1 MIKRLTVVALILGLV
16 LSALFGYR
24 FHQIREMADQ
34 MSAPRPPATVA
45 SATVTPADWQPF
57 LDSVGNVVADSQ
69 VFVSNEIA
77 GIVTRINFNSGD
89 TVVAGQLLVQLDDSV
104 DRAELEG
111 LIAARTLA
119 RLEFTRNAKLLRDR
133 SVSRSEYDRAQA
145 ALEQATAQVEAKQ
158 ALIRKKAIKA
168 PFSGRLGI
176 RQINLGEYLEKGSQI
191 VSLQALI
198 PIHVDY
204 TAPERHL
211 ARLHEGQVG
220 EVTVQAYPQTVFTGK
235 IVAIDPRIDRRTR
248 NIRIRATFPN
258 TDRRLHPGMFAEV
271 HTLLPLRHGV
281 LSLPR
286 TAISYAPYGESVFL
300 IEAQDGQL
308 IVNRRQI
315 HTGSVRGGRV
325 EIVEGLKAGDR
336 VVNGGQVK
344 LRNGQAVKIDNSI
357 TLDTPGAEP

>member
-1 MIKRLTVVALILGLV
+1 MIKRLTVVILFLGLV

-24 FHQIREMADQ
+24 FHQIREMAAR

-57 LDSVGNVVADSQ
+57 LNSVGSVVADSQ

-77 GIVTRINFNSGD
+77 GIVIRINFGSGD
-89 TVVAGQLLVQLDDSV
+89 TVKVGRVLVQLDDSV

-119 RLEFTRNAKLLRDR
+119 RLEFARNAKLLRDR

-168 PFSGRLGI
+168 PFTGRLGI
-176 RQINLGEYLEKGSQI
+176 RQVNLGEYLEQGSQI

-204 TAPERHL
+204 TVPEREL
-211 ARLHEGQVG
+211 ARLHKGQTAAVS
-220 EVTVQAYPQTVFTGK
+220 VQAYPQTWFTGK
-235 IVAIDPRIDRRTR
+235 VVAIDPRIDRRTR

-258 TDRRLHPGMFAEV
+258 TDHRLHPGMFAEV
-271 HTLLPLRHGV
+271 HTLLPVRRGV
-281 LSLPR
+281 LTLPR

-300 IEAQDGQL
+300 IEEHDGAL
-308 IVNRRQI
+308 TVHRRQI
-315 HTGSVRGGRV
+315 HTGAVREGRV
-325 EIVEGLKAGDR
+325 EVVEGLKAGDR

-344 LRNGQAVKIDNSI
+344 LRNGEAVKIDNSI
-357 TLDTPGAEP
+357 SLDTPAAGP